1 MSLPLSANHS
11 RRVSAPWLALLLATS
26 GLMAAPEKFGNTVV
40 KNFAVP
46 DNFGPP
52 HETQIK
58 SLLQGDEAEPQS
70 GGQILIR
77 GLKLQT
83 FNEAGETEMVVRAPQ
98 CIFDTVQHAV
108 YSDGRLEAQ
117 SGDGRFFFEG
127 QGFLLQ
133 QTNSTLTISNRVHT
147 IIKNP
152 RPAAHKK

>member
-1 MSLPLSANHS
+1 MLCPDAS
-11 RRVSAPWLALLLATS
+11 LLAGRCDFADMDRDVTA
-26 GLMAAPEKFGNTVV
+26 LHDWIRRHAA
-40 KNFAVP
+40 
-46 DNFGPP
+46 
-52 HETQIK
+52 
-58 SLLQGDEAEPQS
+58 
-70 GGQILIR
+70 
-77 GLKLQT
+77 
-83 FNEAGETEMVVRAPQ
+83 
-98 CIFDTVQHAV
+98 DTVQHAV

>member
-1 MSLPLSANHS
+1 MSLPLPENIS
-11 RRVSAPWLALLLATS
+11 RRRAAPWLALLLAVS
-26 GLMAAPEKFGNTVV
+26 GLAASPERFGNTVV
-40 KNFAVP
+40 KDFAVP

-52 HETQIK
+52 HETQMK

-83 FNEAGETEMVVRAPQ
+83 FNEAGEIQMVVRAPQ
-98 CIFDTVQHAV
+98 CVFDTAQHTV
-108 YSDGRLEAQ
+108 FSNGRLEAQ

-127 QGFLLQ
+127 EGFLLQ

-147 IIKNP
+147 LIKNP
-152 RPAAHKK
+152 RPAALKK